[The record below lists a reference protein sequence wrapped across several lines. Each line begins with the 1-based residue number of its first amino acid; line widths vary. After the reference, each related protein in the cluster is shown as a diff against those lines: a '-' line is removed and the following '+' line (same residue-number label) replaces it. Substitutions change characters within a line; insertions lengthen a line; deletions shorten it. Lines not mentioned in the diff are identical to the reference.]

1 MNLPDPE
8 QFNFKECEV
17 AGDACWLIT
26 PKEIGCKWTD
36 EVARFRSVIITQ
48 KDHVTVSQG
57 FGKFTN
63 YGERPEFEPW
73 DDSWDFEARHKLDGS
88 LLIVSHYKG
97 QVIARTRGT
106 VDARNLQNGHEI
118 DILMKKYPEAFDNVL
133 LKTERFTF
141 LFEWTTPSNI
151 IVLRE
156 HDELTLTLLGIVE
169 YDDNMAHKDVRNG
182 IYYWS
187 ETSCDEFAHQFNLPR
202 PVAYHYDTLAD
213 CLLDVVAWQ
222 GKEGVVIRKGQI
234 RRKIKGDAYCELHKI
249 STGLVTVKNVVE
261 LFMATPKFTKYS
273 EFYHYVETTK
283 DYEVA
288 EKIKDHML
296 NICVAYCKVLDK
308 IEKVKSLVDQVRNGF
323 NRREQA
329 QQFMLHWTTNDW
341 RLPVAFHV
349 LDNKPILDKFIERAI
364 FEEIINHETTQ

>member
-17 AGDACWLIT
+17 AGDKCWLIT

-97 QVIARTRGT
+97 QLVARTRGT

-118 DILMKKYPEAFDNVL
+118 DFLIKKYPKAFDNVL
-133 LKTERFTF
+133 LRGEHVTL

-156 HDELTLTLLGIVE
+156 HDEPTLTLLGIVE
-169 YDDNMAHKDVRNG
+169 YGDEMIHEDTRNG
-182 IYYWS
+182 IYYWT
-187 ETSCDEFAHQFNLPR
+187 EASCDVMAKYWDLPR
-202 PVAYHYDTLAD
+202 PTAYYYDSLAE
-213 CLLDVVAWQ
+213 CLADVVAWQ

-234 RRKIKGDAYCELHKI
+234 RRKVKSDTYCEAHKI
-249 STGLVTVKNVVE
+249 ATGLTTINHVVA
-261 LFMATPKFTKYS
+261 LFLTSPRFTKYS
-273 EFYHYVETTK
+273 DFYHYVETLI
-283 DYEVA
+283 DFEVA
-288 EKIKDHML
+288 EKIKDKML
-296 NICVAYCKVLDK
+296 VICVAYSKVVDK
-308 IEKVKSLVDQVRNGF
+308 YEKVKQVVENVRTGF
-323 NRREQA
+323 SRKEQA
-329 QQFMLHWTTNDW
+329 LEFQQHYDDW
-341 RLPVAFHV
+341 RLPLAFAL
-349 LDNKPILDKFIERAI
+349 LDNRPVPDKIVETAILA
-364 FEEIINHETTQ
+364 EINK